1 MRIGTF
7 DERLG
12 GISVE
17 AISSAISS
25 GAILIPHME
34 VLPSFVLRN
43 GDSPPEIELKFEME
57 RDEDIPCNQWP
68 NWALQFV
75 HNQLFEYF
83 HVRILLLLALYALI
97 LDNRSNPSSTI
108 VSRALLSR
116 TFSYDVC
123 AEGMLDVLLL

>member
-7 DERLG
+7 DESLG
-12 GISVE
+12 GISVD

-43 GDSPPEIELKFEME
+43 GDSPPEVELKFELE
-57 RDEDIPCNQWP
+57 RDDNIPCEKWP

-83 HVRILLLLALYALI
+83 QVQVLPLPGYYDFVIF
-97 LDNRSNPSSTI
+97 
-108 VSRALLSR
+108 LLS
-116 TFSYDVC
+116 
-123 AEGMLDVLLL
+123 